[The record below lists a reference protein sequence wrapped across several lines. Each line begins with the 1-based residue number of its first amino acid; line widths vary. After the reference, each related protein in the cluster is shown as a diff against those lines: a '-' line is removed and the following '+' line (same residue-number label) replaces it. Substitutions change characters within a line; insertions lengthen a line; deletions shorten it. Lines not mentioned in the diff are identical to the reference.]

1 MEYRIRG
8 ARGLLVCKLSKGGVG
23 GVIGKYIGTSY
34 RIKGSSKCRI

>member
-8 ARGLLVCKLSKGGVG
+8 ARGLLVCRLSKGGLG
-23 GVIGKYIGTSY
+23 GVNGAYMGTSY